1 MKKHTQRKQPPSL
14 HTQSTHMKIS
24 KVFTLLL
31 ALLLAVNNGAASSLD
46 SLQQIAEQYSGL
58 ERAVTYNRLAQE
70 ALNRQEW
77 GIADQLSRQA
87 LRLSKAEGHAVALAQ
102 AYDLRGLSYEI
113 KYDYTNAMKAYVNAL
128 KVRNT
133 LQDKLSVAKS
143 KNNIGRIFYLQED
156 YVQAEENLTEALNI
170 RMEERDF
177 AGAAESQE
185 TLGDVYLAK
194 KLYGKSQ
201 EYLRKALDL
210 KLENNDVVGAT
221 LTADKLGSIAKD
233 LGDYDSA
240 LVYYRMSLDLHS
252 SVEDVPRIA
261 EDFNKIAL
269 TLIEQGEYEDASDN
283 NLRAYNIR
291 EDLGLE
297 FGKAESAKN
306 FGLIYAA
313 TGDEKQAVDWLEKS
327 AAALR
332 NVKKNPQK
340 PDILQAIGAVY
351 ADLGL
356 HKQAYRFQSMY
367 SQSRAHLFNEE
378 KSRALLE
385 LTTKYE
391 SEFAAEEQA
400 RQINQLEAEQA
411 NARKI
416 RWILLAV
423 IGLIVLFLANLFNS
437 YRTKKKD
444 NLLLREKNEEIRK
457 SQEEIACKNQELGDI
472 NANLDLLNTKLVDEI
487 AEREAIEK
495 SSFARDRFLA
505 TMSHEMRTPINIIV
519 GLTHLLLDENPREDQ
534 VEHLRTLQ
542 FSANNLVVFIN
553 DILDFSQIEA
563 NKLHLE
569 KREFSPQKTFDEIRS
584 RFTVAAKDR
593 NVNANYDYDKKIP
606 EKLWGDPVRFN
617 QIITNL
623 VGTAFSY
630 TEGGRVDV
638 HFELSQLVNNKAVL
652 ELRIADNG
660 RGIPQEEL
668 NKTLHYSGDQSVED
682 IFDGYSTSQLGLAI
696 TKRLVELQNGKFHVE
711 SQVGVG
717 TTFVIQLPYQVVAEK
732 KAAKVAFSAENGA
745 LPDLSGNRI
754 LLVEDNKINQLVVAK
769 MLRRLNIEVVTAD
782 DGLQAVDSF
791 RQSDFD
797 LILMDIQMPN
807 MDGYRATAEI
817 RKHPNPT
824 KRDTPII
831 ALTASAFLTEKEK
844 AKLFG
849 MNDHVGKPFSPDELL
864 EKVYTLLGVEV

>member
-1 MKKHTQRKQPPSL
+1 MKKTTL
-14 HTQSTHMKIS
+14 FIL
-24 KVFTLLL
+24 FTLLFGS
-31 ALLLAVNNGAASSLD
+31 GAYATSLD
-46 SLQQIAEQYSGL
+46 SLFKIADNFSGI
-58 ERAVTYNRLAQE
+58 EKTNAYNRLAEE
-70 ALNRQEW
+70 ALAQ
-77 GIADQLSRQA
+77 GDLGTSAQLTR
-87 LRLSKAEGHAVALAQ
+87 KAVRAAREQNYDLGLAQ
-102 AYDLRGLSYEI
+102 AYDLQGRGFEE

-128 KVRNT
+128 KVRDRMT
-133 LQDKLSVAKS
+133 DRRLLATS
-143 KNNIGRIFYLQED
+143 KNNLGRIFYLQED
-156 YVQAEENLTEALNI
+156 FVQAEENLTEALEI
-170 RMEERDF
+170 RLEEKDLN
-177 AGAAESQE
+177 GAAESQKN
-185 TLGDVYLAK
+185 LGDVYLAK
-194 KLYGKSQ
+194 KLYGKAQ
-201 EYLRKALDL
+201 EYYRKALDL
-210 KLENNDVVGAT
+210 KLQAEDAAGAT
-221 LTADKLGSIAKD
+221 LIADKIGKISKD

-240 LVYYRMSLDLHS
+240 LIYFQMSLDLHS
-252 SVEDVPRIA
+252 SLEDVPKIA

-269 TLIEQGEYEDASDN
+269 TLIEQGEYEDAMDA

-291 EDLGLE
+291 EDLDLT

-306 FGLIYAA
+306 FGVIYAA
-313 TGDEKQAVDWLEKS
+313 QNNKAKAVEWLEKS
-327 AAALR
+327 ALALK
-332 NVKKNPQK
+332 NVKSNPGK
-340 PDILQAIGAVY
+340 PEVLKAIGKTY
-351 ADLGL
+351 ADLGM
-356 HKQAYRFQSMY
+356 HEKAYQFQTAFA
-367 SQSRAHLFNEE
+367 QSRAYLFNEE

-400 RQINQLEAEQA
+400 RQINKLEGEQSA
-411 NARKI
+411 ARKI
-416 RWILLAV
+416 RWFLLAV
-423 IGLIVLFLANLFNS
+423 IGLIALFLLNLFNS

-444 NLLLREKNEEIRK
+444 NELLRNKNEEIQR
-457 SQEEIACKNQELGDI
+457 SRAEIAQKNEELNSI

-519 GLTHLLLDENPREDQ
+519 GLTHLLLDEKPREDQ
-534 VEHLRTLQ
+534 IEHLRTLQ

-553 DILDFSQIEA
+553 DVLDFSQIET
-563 NKLHLE
+563 NKLNLE
-569 KREFSPQKTFDEIRS
+569 KREFSPQQTFDEIRS

-593 NVNANYDYDKKIP
+593 RLTANYNYDKKIP

-623 VGTAFSY
+623 IGTSFSY

-638 HFELSQLVNNKAVL
+638 HFELSRLADGQAVL
-652 ELRIADNG
+652 HLRIEDNG

-668 NKTLHYSGDQSVED
+668 NKTLHYSPDESMED

-696 TKRLVELQNGKFHVE
+696 TKRLVELQNGQFHIE
-711 SQVGVG
+711 SQAGVG
-717 TTFVIQLPYQVVAEK
+717 TTFLVHLPYKIGAEK
-732 KAAKVAFSAENGA
+732 KEKKKLLTEGK
-745 LPDLSGNRI
+745 LPDLSGSRI

-769 MLRRLNIEVVTAD
+769 MLKKLKVTVTTAD
-782 DGLQAVDSF
+782 DGLQALESF
-791 RQSDFD
+791 NENDYD

-817 RKHPNPT
+817 RKHPNVT

-864 EKVYTLLGVEV
+864 EKVFALLGVKV